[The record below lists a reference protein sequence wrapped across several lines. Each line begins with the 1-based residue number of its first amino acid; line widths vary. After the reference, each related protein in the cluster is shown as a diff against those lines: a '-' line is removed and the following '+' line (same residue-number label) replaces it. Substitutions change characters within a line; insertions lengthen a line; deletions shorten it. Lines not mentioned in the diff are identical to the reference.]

1 MTRRRVRLGKQL
13 GELADALEQVEGHA
27 GALSVAPLILKIR
40 QFLMPRL
47 TDPPPP
53 LVVAFVG
60 STGAGKSTLVNSLAG
75 STVGKSGILRPT
87 TRQPVVWTGASHAGR
102 PWPGQVV
109 VGAHPLAESVAL
121 IDTPD
126 LDSDVVEHRV
136 RAMEALAI
144 SDAAVF
150 VTTASRY
157 GDASPW
163 EVLASIV
170 DKPVVVVINRLPTR
184 ASGARND
191 LTARLRSHGLGS
203 IPVLTISEQRVDP
216 VSGLLK
222 PQSVQRLSLVLREWA
237 GKTTFHRTAAAGAA
251 TDQLARDLTVLIG
264 HLEEESSRAARAAKG
279 VMAAYGTAAAALAPL
294 AGAGGNTK
302 KLPKRRRDLEVV
314 VGRTINVLETAAA
327 AAVKAMESEGFDAPP
342 TVGRAALAALPEHPA
357 PRRNRTLAKT
367 DRPKTDRPKSDWPKT
382 VWIEA
387 AIEEDR
393 RRFLERLES
402 VPEDLLERLR
412 NGAAL
417 IDDLDWR
424 SV

>member
-1 MTRRRVRLGKQL
+1 M
-13 GELADALEQVEGHA
+13 
-27 GALSVAPLILKIR
+27 KIR
-40 QFLMPRL
+40 RFLIPRL

-53 LVVAFVG
+53 LAVAFVG

-75 STVGKSGILRPT
+75 STVGKPGVLRPT
-87 TRQPVVWTGASHAGR
+87 TRQPVVWTSASHAGR
-102 PWPGQVV
+102 SWPGAVV
-109 VGAHPLAESVAL
+109 VGEHPLAESLAL

-191 LTARLRSHGLGS
+191 LTARLRDHGLGTV
-203 IPVLTISEQRVDP
+203 PVLTISEQRIDP
-216 VSGLLK
+216 KSGLLK
-222 PQSVQRLSLVLREWA
+222 PQAVQRLAIVLREWA
-237 GKTTFHRTAAAGAA
+237 SQATFHRAAAAGAA
-251 TDQLARDLTVLIG
+251 TDRLARDLTLLIG
-264 HLEEESSRAARAAKG
+264 HLEEESSRAARATEG
-279 VMAAYGTAAAALAPL
+279 VMTAYEIAAAGLAPL
-294 AGAGGNTK
+294 AGSNTK
-302 KLPKRRRDLEVV
+302 RLPKRRRDREVV
-314 VGRTINVLETAAA
+314 VARIINVLDPAAA
-327 AAVKAMESEGFDAPP
+327 AAAAAMESEGFDAPP
-342 TVGRAALAALPEHPA
+342 NVGRAALAALPEHPL
-357 PRRNRTLAKT
+357 PKRSRKPAKT
-367 DRPKTDRPKSDWPKT
+367 DRTKKDRATTDWPKT
-382 VWIEA
+382 DWPKTDWPKTDWPKTDWLEMT
-387 AIEEDR
+387 IEEDR
-393 RRFLERLES
+393 RRFLERLEP

-412 NGAAL
+412 YGASL
-417 IDDLDWR
+417 LDDLDWR

>member
-1 MTRRRVRLGKQL
+1 MTRRRVRLGNQL
-13 GELADALEQVEGHA
+13 DDLADALQQVESNA
-27 GALSVAPLILKIR
+27 AEASVAPLIMKIR
-40 QFLMPRL
+40 RFLIPRL

-60 STGAGKSTLVNSLAG
+60 STGAGKSTLINSLAG
-75 STVGKSGILRPT
+75 ATVGQPGVLRPT
-87 TRQPVVWTGASHAGR
+87 TRQPVVWTSASHAGH
-102 PWPGQVV
+102 PWPGAVV
-109 VGAHPLAESVAL
+109 VGEHPLAESVAL

-216 VSGLLK
+216 ESGLLK
-222 PQSVQRLSLVLREWA
+222 QQSVQRLGLELREWA
-237 GKTTFHRTAAAGAA
+237 GQTKALRVTALGAS
-251 TDQLARDLTVLIG
+251 TDQLAKDLAALIER
-264 HLEEESSRAARAAKG
+264 LEDESTRADRATKEVRAA
-279 VMAAYGTAAAALAPL
+279 YETAALAL
-294 AGAGGNTK
+294 ARLSGASPNTK
-302 KLPKRRRDLEVV
+302 RLLKGRRHDELM
-314 VGRTINVLETAAA
+314 GRRINALDAAA
-327 AAVKAMESEGFDAPP
+327 AAAAAAMESEGFDAPP
-342 TVGRAALAALPEHPA
+342 DLWRASPA
-357 PRRNRTLAKT
+357 TLSDHTKPLRKGSMT
-367 DRPKTDRPKSDWPKT
+367 KRDWIIGTIEGDRQ
-382 VWIEA
+382 
-387 AIEEDR
+387 
-393 RRFLERLES
+393 RFLNRLKV
-402 VPEDLLERLR
+402 VPEDVLERLR
-412 NGAAL
+412 DGAAV
-417 IDDLDWR
+417 IDDLDWP